1 MPDELIPSRLR
12 VLSEPGA
19 ILDPEVLARV
29 LDALRVA
36 VLIIDHDGVLRYV
49 NHRTELLF
57 GYPRTALL
65 GEKVEMLLPERFR
78 QRHEA
83 HRARFFTDPRP
94 RQMGIGMEFRGLRR
108 DGTEIELEIEL
119 TPIVVAQGVY
129 VVGELWRRR
138 DDAPNAA

>member
-1 MPDELIPSRLR
+1 MSDDLIPERLR

-19 ILDPEVLARV
+19 ILDPAVLAGV
-29 LDALRVA
+29 LEALRVA
-36 VLIIDHDGVLRYV
+36 VLIIDQNGVLRYV

-57 GYPRTALL
+57 GHPRKAML

-83 HRARFFTDPRP
+83 HRQQFFADPRP
-94 RQMGIGMEFRGLRR
+94 RPMGIGMEFRGLRR

-138 DDAPNAA
+138 GDGSDAA